1 MHREGGSWR
10 TPGLVAAAVAAALAV
25 GEAAEGSGVTGAD
38 LEEIV
43 ITANRILL
51 TGEPRAASEGTV
63 LGEQLA
69 ARPLLRVGE
78 LLEVV
83 PGLIV
88 TQHTG
93 DGKAN
98 QYFLRGFNLD
108 HGTDFSTRVEGMPVN
123 MPTHAHGQGYMDLNF
138 VIPEFTD
145 RIVYRKGTYYP
156 ELGNFSA
163 AGAADLYYVDEL
175 PAPFVS
181 LTAGQYDYLRGVAG
195 GSIALA
201 GGSLLAGVEVDRT
214 DGPWTNPEN
223 LEKVNGML
231 RFSRSGETA
240 GLSIDLMAYS
250 GSWDSTDQ
258 IPLRA
263 VKSGDLGRFDA
274 VDPTTGGDS
283 SRYSLSLQGFA
294 GLGGGRLDYGAYAID
309 YDLRLF
315 SNFSYFVDEVNGD
328 QFAQFDDRRAYG
340 GQLAWARPLSL
351 GAEGSTLRL
360 GADLRHDDIRPVG
373 LYLSRARERYETVR
387 EDDVTQSLAGGF
399 VALNTRW
406 FPWLRTEFG
415 LRYDHLAYD
424 VGSDL
429 PANSGRGSDDIV
441 SPKASL
447 TLGPWRDTEFFAA
460 IGRGFHS
467 NDVRGATIAVD
478 PADPSCTVAEGCL
491 EPVTP
496 LVAATGGELG
506 LRTALLPRT
515 QLSLALWRLDLDS
528 ELLFIGDGG
537 ATEPTRPSRRE
548 GIEVGLYARPVD
560 GVIVDADYAW
570 TRARFTGADPDGA
583 GDRIPGAIES
593 AASFGVTAEH
603 GNWFGGARLRY
614 LGPAP
619 LVEDDTVR
627 SGSSTLVNLELGY
640 RWRQWRLTAG
650 LYNAFDARDNDIT
663 YYYESRLPGEVAPVQ
678 DVHFHPAEPRSIRL
692 TVEFRLQ

>member
-1 MHREGGSWR
+1 MRGWQAR
-10 TPGLVAAAVAAALAV
+10 RDAVAVAMVASAIAGIQPAV
-25 GEAAEGSGVTGAD
+25 ASGLTGAD

-63 LGEQLA
+63 LGEQLS

-145 RIVYRKGTYYP
+145 RVVYRKGTYYP

-163 AGAADLYYVDEL
+163 AGAADLYYVDSL

-181 LTAGQYDYLRGVAG
+181 VTAGQFDYLRGVAG
-195 GSIALA
+195 GSTGLA

-223 LEKVNGML
+223 LEKFNGVL
-231 RFSRSGETA
+231 RWSRGDDEA
-240 GLSIDLMAYS
+240 GLSIDLMAYT

-258 IPLRA
+258 VPERA

-283 SRYSLSLQGFA
+283 SRYSLSLQGFSR
-294 GLGGGRLDYGAYAID
+294 LGGGTLEWGAYALD

-315 SNFSYFVDEVNGD
+315 SNFSYFIDEVNGD
-328 QFAQFDDRRAYG
+328 QFAQFDDRRVYG
-340 GQLAWARPLSL
+340 GQLAWSRPLPL

-360 GADLRHDDIRPVG
+360 GADLRRDDIRPVG
-373 LYLSRARERYETVR
+373 LYLSRTRDRYETVR
-387 EDDVTQSLAGGF
+387 EDDVTQMLAGGF
-399 VALNTRW
+399 AALNTRW
-406 FPWLRTEFG
+406 TPWLRTEVG
-415 LRYDHLAYD
+415 LRYDFLDYD
-424 VGSDL
+424 VQSDL

-441 SPKASL
+441 SPKASM

-460 IGRGFHS
+460 LGRGFHS

-478 PADPSCTVAEGCL
+478 PADPSCTVADGCL

-496 LVAATGGELG
+496 LAAATGSEIG
-506 LRTALLPRT
+506 LRTAWLPRT

-537 ATEPTRPSRRE
+537 ATEPSRPSRRE
-548 GIEVGLYARPVD
+548 GIEVGLYARPFE
-560 GVIVDADYAW
+560 GVIVDADYAFS
-570 TRARFTGADPDGA
+570 RARFTGADPDGA

-593 AASFGVTAEH
+593 AASLGITAER

-619 LVEDDTVR
+619 LVEDDSVR
-627 SGSSTLVNLELGY
+627 SSSSMLVNLQLGY
-640 RWRQWRLTAG
+640 RWEQWRVTAG

-663 YYYESRLPGEVAPVQ
+663 YYYESRLPGEAVPVE
-678 DVHFHPAEPRSIRL
+678 DIHFHPAEPRSLRL
-692 TVEFRLQ
+692 TVEWRLR

>member
-1 MHREGGSWR
+1 M
-10 TPGLVAAAVAAALAV
+10 LAIALA
-25 GEAAEGSGVTGAD
+25 GIQTAQASGLTGAN

-43 ITANRILL
+43 ITADRIQL

-108 HGTDFSTRVEGMPVN
+108 HGTDFSTRVEGVPVN

-163 AGAADLYYVDEL
+163 AGAADLYYVDTL

-181 LTAGQYDYLRGVAG
+181 VTAGQYSYLRGVAG
-195 GSIALA
+195 GSIRLA

-214 DGPWTNPEN
+214 DGPWTNPED
-223 LEKVNGML
+223 LEKLSGLL
-231 RFSRSGETA
+231 RFSRDGESA
-240 GLSIDLMAYS
+240 GLSIDLMAYK

-258 IPLRA
+258 VPQRA
-263 VKSGDLGRFDA
+263 VKSGQLGRFDA

-283 SRYSLSLQGFA
+283 SRYSLSLQGYSR
-294 GLGGGRLDYGAYAID
+294 LGGGTLDYGAYALD

-315 SNFSYFVDEVNGD
+315 SNFSYFIDETNGD
-328 QFAQFDDRRAYG
+328 QFAQFDDRRVYG
-340 GQLAWARPLSL
+340 GQLAWSRPLPL
-351 GAEGSTLRL
+351 GAEDSMLRL
-360 GADLRHDDIRPVG
+360 GADLRRDDIRPVG
-373 LYLSRARERYETVR
+373 LYLSRARERYQTVR

-399 VALNTRW
+399 IALNTRW
-406 FPWLRTEFG
+406 APWLRTEFG
-415 LRYDHLAYD
+415 LRQDRLDYE
-424 VGSDL
+424 VRSDL
-429 PANSGRGSDDIV
+429 PANSGRGNDDIT
-441 SPKASL
+441 SPKASM
-447 TLGPWRDTEFFAA
+447 TLGPWRDTEYFAA

-467 NDVRGATIAVD
+467 NDVRGATITVD
-478 PADPSCTVAEGCL
+478 PGNPSCTVADGCL

-496 LVAATGGELG
+496 LVAATGSEIG

-528 ELLFIGDGG
+528 ELLFVGDGG

-548 GIEVGLYARPVD
+548 GIEVGLYSRPVE

-570 TRARFTGADPDGA
+570 TRPRFTGPDPEGS

-593 AASFGVTAEH
+593 AASVGVTAEL

-619 LVEDDTVR
+619 LVEDDSVR
-627 SGSSTLVNLELGY
+627 SSSSTLVNLQLGY
-640 RWRQWRLTAG
+640 RWSQWRVTAG

-663 YYYESRLPGEVAPVQ
+663 YYYESRLPGEAGPVE
-678 DVHFHPAEPRSIRL
+678 DIHFHPAEPRSFRL